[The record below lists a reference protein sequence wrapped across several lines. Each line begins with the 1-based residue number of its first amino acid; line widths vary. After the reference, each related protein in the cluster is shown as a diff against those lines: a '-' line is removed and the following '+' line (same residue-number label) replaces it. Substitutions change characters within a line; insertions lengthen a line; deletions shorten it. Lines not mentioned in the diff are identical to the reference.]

1 MNFTPKTWVTGD
13 VITAT
18 ELNRIEQ
25 GVEDAEVAIDALEV
39 KSPVLTLSGDVTG
52 SATFTNLGN
61 ATLTATVVDDS
72 HNHVIANIDTLQSTL
87 DGKVPTSRA
96 VNAGTGLTG
105 GGTLSADR
113 TISHAAHTGD
123 VTGATALTI
132 ANSAVTP
139 AKTSFFSTQFG
150 STTAL
155 FIGEYDLQTSTAYIT
170 PSGWSYSKAATG
182 VLDVTHTQNTTNV
195 VVLPIA
201 DTNDIAVFQ
210 ADTTSSSVIRIT
222 VNTTLDT
229 ENRKD
234 VRFKF
239 LCIFY

>member
-132 ANSAVTP
+132 ANGAVTP
-139 AKTSFFSTQFG
+139 ATTSFASGLHAPANIYVG
-150 STTAL
+150 SFDMVNNTATL
-155 FIGEYDLQTSTAYIT
+155 T
-170 PSGWSYSKAATG
+170 PSGWTQTRTATG
-182 VLDVTHTQNTTNV
+182 RVSITHPLNTVDLLCFGTSNEGVNPPHVVVVRVGTSASVSVSSFDVTG
-195 VVLPIA
+195 A
-201 DTNDIAVFQ
+201 Y
-210 ADTTSSSVIRIT
+210 
-222 VNTTLDT
+222 
-229 ENRKD
+229 ENAE
-234 VRFKF
+234 VSWM
-239 LCIFY
+239 LVAY